1 MSTTTKSTKREVP
14 QYLHQPIKILWFDL
28 DEIVL
33 VNILL
38 MLAMIFGNI
47 FWLLLIVLP
56 YVVSKSKK
64 NKPKGFL
71 RHYLYKIGV
80 VDLKMVPPYFEK
92 RFSE

>member
-1 MSTTTKSTKREVP
+1 MPEKKYIP

-33 VNILL
+33 VNVLL

-56 YVVSKSKK
+56 YMVSKMKK
-64 NKPKGFL
+64 NKARGFL

-80 VDLKMVPPYFEK
+80 IDLKMVPPYFEK
-92 RFSE
+92 RFLE